1 MSDLIKVSGLWKS
14 EDREGNMVLSGN
26 LNPNIRMVIF
36 VNRFKDQDGEK
47 APDFNLF
54 IEKREPR
61 DPGK

>member
-1 MSDLIKVSGLWKS
+1 MADLIKVTGLWKS
-14 EDREGNMVLSGN
+14 EDKNGNMVLSGN

-36 VNRFKDQDGEK
+36 ENSFKEQDGEK

-61 DPGK
+61 DSG